1 MEVITTAEIKNDLH
15 RMVVETEDRMIL
27 EAIAA
32 LFASLREEKNWADTI
47 SQPEKSLLEKG
58 RKDMAEGKLVA
69 RSAVQAQTRQILS
82 KP

>member
-32 LFASLREEKNWADTI
+32 LFASLREEKNWADMI
-47 SQPEKSLLEKG
+47 SQRENSLLEKG

-69 RSAVQAQTRQILS
+69 RSTVQAQTRQILS